1 MGTIAHSCVSRVLL
15 NIRAAPI
22 ALLFALLAATLLL
35 SGPPSASAQELSP
48 ISLQVEVGFDGK
60 ARVGSWT
67 PVIALLENHGPDF
80 VGEVH
85 VIDTRGQSTRYI
97 DAVVL
102 PQGSRKRLTLHAPYQ
117 RFESRLNVELVS
129 DGKVV
134 VSRESRVSLVSV
146 DDIFVGVVGQRTG
159 PWNLLTTLEIPGQRR
174 EVVVAPISPEAF
186 PDRPE
191 VLESFDVIVLGDVQV
206 RALSPGMLEALE
218 GWVAGGGTLIL
229 PGGPTSGV
237 DLKGLP
243 AQLMPVIAG
252 NVIELE
258 SASALERLGNEPFP
272 TTYHL
277 SVSDSQVVSGHILAE
292 QAGVPLAVL
301 SRLGQGSVLFL
312 AFDPTAQPLAGW
324 AGMPRV
330 WRELLFQ
337 SLPPSVIIPTQAP
350 RTYPGGGV
358 RQWPH
363 QLHQAMS
370 NLPALEPPSINVL
383 LGLIGGYILLAGPVN
398 YVVLRR
404 LGRPGLT
411 WITIPALAV
420 LFSSGA
426 YFLAV
431 GAKGSDVQGSAV
443 SIIQQTHGTDWAR
456 VRSMVGVLA
465 PRRGDYRAESP
476 GTALV
481 ASWDSRRP
489 RSMAER
495 GGLGIRVR
503 NGEERSELEL
513 LDMGMWTMR
522 NLLTDSVQRVEQ
534 VLSYDLHIEGDRLK
548 GTVTNKSPEPLK
560 QVWLMAGGASEDLGA
575 LRPGDTANVN
585 ITLAGSSVGQRHWRQ
600 RLNFSSSSP
609 ASSPREQ
616 RQHQQLQTVAAAALD
631 SFYTGP
637 SSGLSL
643 PVVAW
648 TDESPMGITVNNEQP
663 SGPSFTVFVQPATP
677 RIQGNFSLPSGVLM
691 GRVVDFEG
699 QIGDPGSAEI
709 TISNGSAITFQFEAP
724 AKVQDMRTA
733 SLHVPFNGASLAEQS
748 VDAMMYHWGDT
759 AWKPLALTRVSLP
772 MQSSLSGGASSSNR
786 GPFPQSGQGRTVFY
800 STPYGLPATGALE
813 GELGDERGLDNYVS
827 SSGLVRIQLV
837 IRDGQVGIPSLILEG
852 VVRE

>member
-1 MGTIAHSCVSRVLL
+1 MSHDLTGMIAKSCVSRVLSK
-15 NIRAAPI
+15 IWAASI
-22 ALLFALLAATLLL
+22 VFMFAFLAATLLL
-35 SGPPSASAQELSP
+35 SIPPAALAQELSP
-48 ISLQVEVGFDGK
+48 ISVQVEVGFDGK

-97 DAVVL
+97 DEVVL
-102 PQGSRKRLTLHAPYQ
+102 PKGSRKRLTLYAPHQ
-117 RFESRLNVELVS
+117 SFESRLNVELVS

-134 VSRESRVSLVSV
+134 ANREPRISLVSV
-146 DDIFVGVVGQRTG
+146 DDIFVGVVGQRAG

-174 EVVVAPISPEAF
+174 EVVVAPISPETF

-206 RALSPGMLEALE
+206 QALSPGMLEAME
-218 GWVAGGGTLIL
+218 GWVAGGGVLIL
-229 PGGPTSGV
+229 PGGPNIGV
-237 DLKGLP
+237 NLKGLP

-252 NVIELE
+252 NAIELE

-292 QAGVPLAVL
+292 EGGVPLAVL

-312 AFDPTAQPLAGW
+312 AFDPAAQPLAGW

-350 RTYPGGGV
+350 RTYPGGGIP
-358 RQWPH
+358 QWPH

-398 YVVLRR
+398 YIVLRR
-404 LGRPGLT
+404 IGRPGLT
-411 WITIPALAV
+411 WVTIPALAV
-420 LFSSGA
+420 LFSSSA

-456 VRSMVGVLA
+456 VRRMVGVVA
-465 PRRGDYRAESP
+465 PRQGDYRAESP
-476 GTALV
+476 GSALV
-481 ASWDSRRP
+481 ASWDRGRP

-503 NGEERSELEL
+503 NGEESSELEL
-513 LDMGMWTMR
+513 LDMGMWTMS
-522 NLLTDSVQRVEQ
+522 NLLTDSVQRIEE
-534 VLSYDLHIEGDRLK
+534 VLSYDLYIEGDRMK
-548 GTVTNKSPEPLK
+548 GTVTNQSPESLK

-575 LRPGDTANVN
+575 LKPGHTAAVD
-585 ITLAGSSVGQRHWRQ
+585 IRLVGSSEGQRQWRQ
-600 RLNFSSSSP
+600 RLRFSSGSP
-609 ASSPREQ
+609 PDSPREQ
-616 RQHQQLQTVAAAALD
+616 REQQQLQAVAEAALE
-631 SFYTGP
+631 SFYAGP
-637 SSGLSL
+637 SSGLYF
-643 PVVAW
+643 PIVAW
-648 TDESPMGITVNNEQP
+648 TDESPIGISVNNEQP
-663 SGPSFTVFVQPATP
+663 NGPSFTVFVQPVTP
-677 RIQGNFSLPSGVLM
+677 RMEGNFSLPSGVLM

-699 QIGDPGSAEI
+699 QTGDPGSSDIAI
-709 TISNGSAITFQFEAP
+709 PDIAISEGGAITFQFEAP
-724 AKVQDMRTA
+724 IKVQDMRTA
-733 SLHVPFNGASLAEQS
+733 SLHVPFNGAAVAEQS
-748 VDAMMYHWGDT
+748 VDAMMYHWGDS
-759 AWKPLALTRVSLP
+759 AWKPLALTRVSFP
-772 MQSSLSGGASSSNR
+772 MQSSLPGAHLS
-786 GPFPQSGQGRTVFY
+786 Q
-800 STPYGLPATGALE
+800 TG
-813 GELGDERGLDNYVS
+813 ERFHSRARAWLSLTRHHTGS
-827 SSGLVRIQLV
+827 RPRVRWK
-837 IRDGQVGIPSLILEG
+837 EN
-852 VVRE
+852 